1 MPVAPQAFVELAG
14 MRVVRAVSSEG
25 HLFSWQG
32 VGTRWSLPA
41 HSGISDSMKNA
52 RVWIHSFNAI

>member
-25 HLFSWQG
+25 HLFSWQE

-52 RVWIHSFNAI
+52 RV